1 MTIWWWM
8 AWQGDITIGG
18 QLMWSVVSSFHDHY
32 LTSGLSLC
40 LCTGHDNIILVCLTR
55 SRPLEVLARHYVT
68 VLRGGL
74 EVDTKSLGFI
84 TARLQSRRAQAMDG
98 LMIVGK
104 IN

>member
-1 MTIWWWM
+1 
-8 AWQGDITIGG
+8 
-18 QLMWSVVSSFHDHY
+18 MWSVVSSFHDHY
-32 LTSGLSLC
+32 LTSGLSLS

-98 LMIVGK
+98 LMIIGK